1 MLKKGYAYMIRNDG
15 KIFEFSDWHPYIKQ
29 WQNDDPIYTLRQLL
43 TENAYYLKWLYD
55 NTLKETTKESILRFI
70 KAFMASTIGDIL
82 GKGYYDIN
90 SNEVRSYFPNLKYSE
105 EDIVSEELFID
116 EMEVIN
122 HNMNQE
128 FLRVRTSDAYN
139 IGSNNKDIYFRI
151 GSIGFD
157 WFNIIWKFVYNN
169 SNDIETVTITSDE
182 QSGKKRFVYKHNGK
196 IIDHISTEE
205 FLTLSGNP
213 VFESSLNIEDEIL
226 LSGGTLFEAFPSND
240 HWLNKIVKN
249 RKEKYLEEHFIED
262 VV

>member
-15 KIFEFSDWHPYIKQ
+15 KVFEFSDWHPYIKQ
-29 WQNDDPIYTLRQLL
+29 WQSGDPIYTLKQLL

-55 NTLKETTKESILRFI
+55 NTLKETTKESVLRFI
-70 KAFMASTIGDIL
+70 RAFMASTIGDIL

-105 EDIVSEELFID
+105 EDVVSEELFID

-139 IGSNNKDIYFRI
+139 IGINSKDIYFRI

-169 SNDIETVTITSDE
+169 KNDIETVTITSDE
-182 QSGKKRFVYKHNGK
+182 QSGKKRFIYKHNDK
-196 IIDHISTEE
+196 VIDHISTEE

-213 VFESSLNIEDEIL
+213 VFESLLNIEDRIL
-226 LSGGTLFEAFPSND
+226 LNGGTLFEAFPSND

-249 RKEKYLEEHFIED
+249 KKEKYLKENFIED